1 MLCVL
6 PETST
11 DEVAPEATAPEVSDL
26 DDLKTAGESCHLQ
39 GDHGCV
45 IDNLGRAYR
54 AMERAEQ
61 VDALGL
67 KYVRWM
73 SESCEQWLQQ
83 WKTARAERQSGLD
96 PYEARLRECKSI
108 LENQISEIEV
118 QRPPKGEHHKKQRQ
132 AIRREVKWSNEH
144 LPPLAREIGDE
155 LDQVDE
161 IPQEPTPPTTIGPK
175 VPPTKFPQGG
185 RTTTPP
191 GLGTSPITRPTRE
204 QVLKDT
210 RLRYV
215 LDVIVVAG
223 GSLAVLSGVSLM
235 ANGAAWTSC
244 RRKYTEMAGYAR
256 TRCAQVLGLAEA
268 TDLGSVFVRET
279 YSSAQYDVASEEASK
294 NSARNWI
301 LGSLV
306 VGAAATVITLGALD
320 LEKVLKIRK
329 KYSIAASWSP
339 ASPHAGALSFTARF

>member
-11 DEVAPEATAPEVSDL
+11 DEVAPEATATEVSDL

-45 IDNLGRAYR
+45 IDNLGRAYW
-54 AMERAEQ
+54 AMERTEQ

-83 WKTARAERQSGLD
+83 WQTARAEQQPGLD

-118 QRPPKGEHHKKQRQ
+118 QSPPRGEHHKKQRQ
-132 AIRREVKWSNEH
+132 AIRREVKWSKEH
-144 LPPLAREIGDE
+144 LAVLAREIGDE

-161 IPQEPTPPTTIGPK
+161 IPQAPTSSPTTIGTT
-175 VPPTKFPQGG
+175 VPPPYDPPG
-185 RTTTPP
+185 TTITPDLPGPRPP
-191 GLGTSPITRPTRE
+191 GLPRE

-244 RRKYTEMAGYAR
+244 RRKYTEIDGYAR

-268 TDLGSVFVRET
+268 TDLGSVFVRERY
-279 YSSAQYDVASEEASK
+279 YSLNFNVATEEASK

-320 LEKVLKIRK
+320 LKKVLKIRK
-329 KYSIAASWSP
+329 KYSLAASWSP
-339 ASPHAGALSFTARF
+339 ASPNAGALSFTARF